1 MTDGANSRESRSR
14 KTEKEQ
20 LMKSKCF
27 ALAILALLASGNASA
42 FDVGLGIKGGLLGYG
57 PEATLGLSEHFNV
70 RLGQNT
76 YSYKTEVEESDIS
89 YDGEL
94 DWKSTALLLDWHPFG
109 GTFRLTAGLVNN
121 RNAIRLTATPT
132 SNQEIGGTTYTP
144 AQIGTLSG
152 NVTFDKNVPFF
163 GLGWGNAVGKGFPL
177 GVNFE
182 IGVLKQGSPK
192 VNLSSSNTAVSQ
204 SDLEAEARQT
214 EEDLKDYDIYP
225 VIALGLSYRF

>member
-1 MTDGANSRESRSR
+1 M
-14 KTEKEQ
+14 KTKVIPV
-20 LMKSKCF
+20 
-27 ALAILALLASGNASA
+27 ALIAVLASGNAAA
-42 FDVGLGIKGGLLGYG
+42 FDIGLGIKGGLLGYG
-57 PEATLGLSEHFNV
+57 PEVTAGLSEHFNV

-76 YSYKTEVEESDIS
+76 YSYKTEVEETDIT

-94 DWKSTALLLDWHPFG
+94 DWKSTALLLDWHPFA
-109 GTFRLTAGLVNN
+109 GTFRLTAGLVSN

-132 SNQEIGGTTYTP
+132 SNQTIGGTTYTP

-152 NVTFDKNVPFF
+152 DVTFDKRVPYF

-204 SDLEAEARQT
+204 SDLDAEAREA
-214 EEDLKDYDIYP
+214 EEDMSEYDTYP